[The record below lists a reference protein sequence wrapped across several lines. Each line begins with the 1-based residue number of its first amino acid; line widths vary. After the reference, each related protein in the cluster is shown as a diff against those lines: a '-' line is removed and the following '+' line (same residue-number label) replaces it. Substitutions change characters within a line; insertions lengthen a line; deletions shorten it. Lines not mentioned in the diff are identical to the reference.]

1 MNRAEVPRP
10 SGRSSVIGRPTTGQ
24 RVAALFALLAAAA
37 LVVTAIVGALRHP
50 FAVVLTLAAAVLVTL
65 GIIAFVTSAGAFRW
79 VGAGLALFGLVAW
92 VWGIVDGD
100 ALGYVIGMI
109 AADLLATMFALRAL
123 RVHPYRPEARTMP
136 PPRKAFILMNPKS
149 GGGKVR
155 TFNLDGEAR
164 AMGAEVSYLEPG
176 VDVAETLERAVKD
189 GADLLGAAGGDG
201 TQAMVAEVAAK
212 HDLPILCIPAGTR
225 NHFALDLGLDRDD
238 PSLALRALGDEGEE
252 VLIDLGRVG
261 DRPFVNNVS
270 LGVYAEIVA
279 RPEYRD
285 AKIQTALEVLPDVTK
300 PGARSGLTV
309 DASGRESVVD
319 PQVVQVSNNPYARPE
334 EPAPSGTRPRLDT
347 GALGIELVAYKYAGE
362 LRQTVGH
369 ATRGTLARAKAYHSW
384 TSDRVMVT
392 SNDGVVPAGIDGE
405 YVELPS
411 PLEIS
416 IRPRALRIRVPRD
429 RPGASTAWPRFDG
442 RIVVRMWSILRG
454 DPDPSR

>member
-1 MNRAEVPRP
+1 VT
-10 SGRSSVIGRPTTGQ
+10 GTPTTSQ
-24 RVAALFALLAAAA
+24 RVDALFALLGAAAIA
-37 LVVTAIVGALRHP
+37 VIAFVGALRYP

-79 VGAGLALFGLVAW
+79 VGAVLALFGLVAW
-92 VWGIVDGD
+92 VWGLVDGD

-123 RVHPYRPEARTMP
+123 RVHPYRPEARTTP
-136 PPRKAFILMNPKS
+136 PPTKAFILMNPKS
-149 GGGKVR
+149 GGGRVR

-176 VDVAETLERAVKD
+176 IDVAETLERAVKD

-347 GALGIELVAYKYAGE
+347 GALGIELVAYKDAGE

-384 TSDRVMVT
+384 TSERVMVT
-392 SNDGVVPAGIDGE
+392 SNDGVVPAGVDGE

-442 RIVVRMWSILRG
+442 RIIVRMWSILRG
-454 DPDPSR
+454 DPDPAR

>member
-1 MNRAEVPRP
+1 M
-10 SGRSSVIGRPTTGQ
+10 
-24 RVAALFALLAAAA
+24 
-37 LVVTAIVGALRHP
+37 
-50 FAVVLTLAAAVLVTL
+50 
-65 GIIAFVTSAGAFRW
+65 
-79 VGAGLALFGLVAW
+79 ALFGLVAW
-92 VWGIVDGD
+92 VWGIVGGD

-109 AADLLATMFALRAL
+109 VADLLATMFALRAL
-123 RVHPYRPEARTMP
+123 RVHPYRPAARTTP

-176 VDVAETLERAVKD
+176 IDVVETLERAVKD

-285 AKIQTALEVLPDVTK
+285 AKIQTALEVLPNVTK

-309 DASGRESVVD
+309 EASGHEPVVD

-347 GALGIELVAYKYAGE
+347 GVLGIELVAYKDAGE
-362 LRQTVGH
+362 LRQTIGH
-369 ATRGTLARAKAYHSW
+369 ATRGTLARAKAYQTW

-411 PLEIS
+411 PLEIR
-416 IRPRALRIRVPRD
+416 IRPRVLRIRVPRD
-429 RPGASTAWPRFDG
+429 RPGAKTGWPRFDG
-442 RIVVRMWSILRG
+442 RIIVRMWSILRG
-454 DPDPSR
+454 DPDPAR

>member
-1 MNRAEVPRP
+1 VT
-10 SGRSSVIGRPTTGQ
+10 GTPTTSQ
-24 RVAALFALLAAAA
+24 RVDALFALLGAAAIA
-37 LVVTAIVGALRHP
+37 VIAIVGALRYP

-79 VGAGLALFGLVAW
+79 VGAVLALFGLVAW
-92 VWGIVDGD
+92 VWGLVDGD

-123 RVHPYRPEARTMP
+123 RVHPYRPEARTTRP
-136 PPRKAFILMNPKS
+136 PTKAFILMNPKS

-164 AMGAEVSYLEPG
+164 AMGAQVSYLEPG
-176 VDVAETLERAVKD
+176 IDVVGTLERAVKD

-300 PGARSGLTV
+300 PGASSGLTV
-309 DASGRESVVD
+309 EASGREKVVD

-347 GALGIELVAYKYAGE
+347 GALGIELVAYKDAGE

-384 TSDRVMVT
+384 TSERVMVT
-392 SNDGVVPAGIDGE
+392 SNDGVVPAGVDGE

-442 RIVVRMWSILRG
+442 RIIVRMWSILRG
-454 DPDPSR
+454 DPDPAR

>member
-123 RVHPYRPEARTMP
+123 RVHPYRPEARTTP

-270 LGVYAEIVA
+270 LGVYAEIVS

-309 DASGRESVVD
+309 DASGRESVLD

-347 GALGIELVAYKYAGE
+347 GALGIELVAYKDAGE

-369 ATRGTLARAKAYHSW
+369 ATRGTLARAKAYHAW

>member
-1 MNRAEVPRP
+1 M
-10 SGRSSVIGRPTTGQ
+10 IGRPTTGQ
-24 RVAALFALLAAAA
+24 RVDALFALLGAAAIA
-37 LVVTAIVGALRHP
+37 VIAIVGALRYP

-79 VGAGLALFGLVAW
+79 VGAALALFGLAAW
-92 VWGIVDGD
+92 VWGLVDGD

-123 RVHPYRPEARTMP
+123 RVHPYRPEARDTP

-176 VDVAETLERAVKD
+176 IDVAETLERAVND

-252 VLIDLGRVG
+252 VLVDLGRVG

-309 DASGRESVVD
+309 DASGRESIVD
-319 PQVVQVSNNPYARPE
+319 PQVVQVSNNPYARPD

-347 GALGIELVAYKYAGE
+347 GTLGIELVAYKDAGE

-369 ATRGTLARAKAYHSW
+369 ATRGTLARAKAYHVW

-429 RPGASTAWPRFDG
+429 RPGARTAWPRFDG

-454 DPDPSR
+454 APDPAR

>member
-1 MNRAEVPRP
+1 MT
-10 SGRSSVIGRPTTGQ
+10 GTPTTSQ

-37 LVVTAIVGALRHP
+37 LVIIAVVGALRFP
-50 FAVVLTLAAAVLVTL
+50 FAVVLTVAAAVLVTL
-65 GIIAFVTSAGAFRW
+65 GIIAFVTSAGAIRW
-79 VGAGLALFGLVAW
+79 VGAALAVFGVVAW
-92 VWGIVDGD
+92 VWGIIDGE

-109 AADLLATMFALRAL
+109 AADLLATMFALWAL
-123 RVHPYRPEARTMP
+123 RVHPYRPEARSTP
-136 PPRKAFILMNPKS
+136 PPRKPFILMNPKS

-155 TFNLDGEAR
+155 TFNLDGVAR
-164 AMGAEVSYLEPG
+164 EMGAEVSYLEPG

-201 TQAMVAEVAAK
+201 TQAMVAEAAAE
-212 HDLPILCIPAGTR
+212 HELPILCIPAGTR

-285 AKIQTALEVLPDVTK
+285 AKIQTALEVLPKVTK
-300 PGARSGLTV
+300 PGAHSGLTV
-309 DASGRESVVD
+309 EASGRESVVD

-347 GALGIELVAYKYAGE
+347 GSLGIEIVAYKDAGE
-362 LRQTVGH
+362 LRQTVAH
-369 ATRGTLARAKAYHSW
+369 ATKGTLARAKAYQTW

-392 SNDGVVPAGIDGE
+392 SNDGVVPAGVDGE
-405 YVELPS
+405 YVEMPS
-411 PLEIS
+411 PLEIR
-416 IRPRALRIRVPRD
+416 IRPGVLRIRVPRD
-429 RPGASTAWPRFDG
+429 RPGAKTSWPRFDS
-442 RIVVRMWSILRG
+442 RVVVRMWSILRG
-454 DPDPSR
+454 DADPAR